1 MSAAPA
7 RVRAEGVVPMVV
19 RLHDAE
25 PLPLTILR
33 PGQTFGRQGEPARGV
48 AFVEAGVLRVST
60 IAVDG
65 HELLVDVVGP
75 AHTVG
80 ELSGLATCTFRAISP
95 VRLRTVTGTAAAR
108 ALDERARRAVALA
121 ADLAW
126 LDVTTRIERRL
137 RDLASRVGRPAL
149 GGIAIPVRLTQDDL
163 AAMVG
168 ATRETA
174 NRAIR
179 VLVARR
185 ALEVARRG
193 RYIVRTPLQL
203 VGPGYQRVGSRS
215 PSPRRPST
223 RSNITMS

>member
-1 MSAAPA
+1 
-7 RVRAEGVVPMVV
+7 MVV
-19 RLHDAE
+19 QPHDAE

-33 PGQTFGRQGEPARGV
+33 PTQTFGRQGDPAPGV
-48 AFVEAGVLRVST
+48 AYVEAGVLRVST
-60 IAVDG
+60 LAVDG

-75 AHTVG
+75 AQTVG
-80 ELSGLATCTFRAISP
+80 ELGGLATCTVRAMSP
-95 VRLRTVTGTAAAR
+95 VRLRSLTGTAAAR
-108 ALDERARRAVALA
+108 ALDERARRAVTLA

-137 RDLASRVGRPAL
+137 RDLASRVGRPAH

-185 ALEVARRG
+185 AIDVVRRG
-193 RYIVRTPLQL
+193 RYVVRTPLQL
-203 VGPGYQRVGSRS
+203 VGPGLQRPGSVG
-215 PSPRRPST
+215 PSPRGPSR

>member
-1 MSAAPA
+1 MI
-7 RVRAEGVVPMVV
+7 VH
-19 RLHDAE
+19 LHDAE
-25 PLPLTILR
+25 PLPLTIVR
-33 PGQTFGRQGEPARGV
+33 PWQTFTRQGEPARGV
-48 AFVEAGVLRVST
+48 AFVESGVLRVST

-65 HELLVDVVGP
+65 HELVVDIVGP
-75 AHTVG
+75 AQTVG
-80 ELSGLATCTFRAISP
+80 ELGGLATCTVRALSP
-95 VRLRTVTGTAAAR
+95 VRLRALAGTAAAR

-137 RDLASRVGRPAL
+137 RDLAARVGRPAP
-149 GGIAIPVRLTQDDL
+149 GGIAIPVHLTQDDL

-185 ALEVARRG
+185 AIEVLRRG
-193 RYIVRTPLQL
+193 RYVVRTPLQL
-203 VGPGYQRVGSRS
+203 VGPGAQRSGSRA
-215 PSPRRPST
+215 PTPRRPSV